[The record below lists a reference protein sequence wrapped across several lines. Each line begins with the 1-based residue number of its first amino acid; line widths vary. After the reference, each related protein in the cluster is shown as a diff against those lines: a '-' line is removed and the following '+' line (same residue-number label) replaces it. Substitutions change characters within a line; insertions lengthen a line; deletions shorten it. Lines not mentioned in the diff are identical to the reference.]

1 MQGVQLPRIFLMVL
15 LTLVGVLCGAAVA
28 GTLSE
33 HSTPMVALGGIV
45 GAIVA
50 ACAGIAYN
58 RLATPAGR

>member
-15 LTLVGVLCGAAVA
+15 LTFVGVLCGAAVA

-33 HSTPMVALGGIV
+33 HSTPMVFAGGII
-45 GAIVA
+45 GAVVA

-58 RLATPAGR
+58 RMTTPAGR